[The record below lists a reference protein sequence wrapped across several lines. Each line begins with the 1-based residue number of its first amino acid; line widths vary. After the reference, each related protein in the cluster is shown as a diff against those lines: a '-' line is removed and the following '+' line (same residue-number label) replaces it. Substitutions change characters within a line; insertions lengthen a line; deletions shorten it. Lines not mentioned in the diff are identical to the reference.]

1 MKKTYNAPEI
11 SVVNID
17 SSEIICNSVY
27 FGEGTTDDMH
37 AKNINL
43 DFEVDYLD
51 EDL

>member
-1 MKKTYNAPEI
+1 MKKKYNAPEI

-17 SSEIICNSVY
+17 SSEIICVSAG
-27 FGEGTTDDMH
+27 FGGEETNDMH